1 MSGAVPLRQMKGV
14 TGMKRVAHALIVL
27 VVPVILLLTWLRVL
41 LTPVFIRSEYS
52 KANFPADPYGF
63 TREDRL
69 KWAEVSRQYL
79 LNREGIAFLGDQ
91 KLFDGTPLYNPREL
105 RHMEDVKRVV
115 SGALL
120 AWALALLAG
129 GLASA
134 YLVRRSGRLFLHAVQ
149 SGSLLTLALLA
160 AILGGVL
167 LAWNWFFVFFHR
179 VFFTG
184 DTWLFLYSDSL
195 IRLFPEMFWQDCFL
209 ALGLASALSAVGLWL
224 VARLVGQRLQQ
235 TEGAAASGSAG

>member
-1 MSGAVPLRQMKGV
+1 
-14 TGMKRVAHALIVL
+14 MKRVAHALIVL
-27 VVPVILLLTWLRVL
+27 VVPIILVLTWLRVL
-41 LTPVFIRSEYS
+41 LTPVFIRSEYNKPS
-52 KANFPADPYGF
+52 FPADPYGF

-69 KWAEVSRQYL
+69 QWAEVSRQYL
-79 LNREGIAFLGDQ
+79 LNREGIEFLGDQ
-91 KLFDGTPLYNPREL
+91 KLPDGTPLYNSREL

-120 AWALALLAG
+120 VWALALLAG

-134 YLVRRSGRLFLHAVQ
+134 YLVRQSGHLFLHAVQ

-160 AILGGVL
+160 AVLGGVL

-209 ALGLASALSAVGLWL
+209 ALGITTALSAAGLWL
-224 VARLVGQRLQQ
+224 VARLIGRRLRQ
-235 TEGAAASGSAG
+235 TEGVATNGGAS